1 MRQIQVCGGVFAATA
16 VALWAT
22 QPVVAATQVSAI
34 QFNQQGSELELKLE
48 TKGGNERPQIFA
60 VNQGNVLVAD
70 LVNTQLSLPKG
81 SNFRQTNPLPNISA
95 VAVKELDDNRV
106 RVTIRGTDK
115 LPISSLIQRDAQ
127 GITLGI
133 DTTTENQ
140 GILSIQDLS
149 VIKLAQVPNAQVP
162 NRGTNTETEQM
173 EKPAELSEPEP
184 EANPSETPEPPVIVA
199 PEPDVLV
206 PEPKIII
213 DGIPAAP
220 ANAVQPIAPA
230 PPFLPR
236 AVAPPVGDIA
246 VSNINAAAST
256 IDLGTATLVPR
267 LVLREAPIREV
278 LSLLARSAGLNLAFA
293 ESDEDSGAA
302 QFTISIDLENEP
314 VQDAFNYILQ
324 LSGLQANRRGSTI
337 FVGAKLPQAARNLIS
352 RTLRLNQASAQGAA
366 TFLAT
371 QGAEVQQVVS
381 ETEEII
387 DPETQRVVRQIQ
399 RAPEIQPVTAERED
413 GSQGALLLEGLAV
426 STDDRLN
433 SISLVGEPR
442 QIEIATSL
450 LKQLDAR
457 RRQVAVNV
465 KIIDVNLAG
474 TDAYNASFSFGVN
487 DTFVVSDG
495 GAAAVN
501 FGRVN
506 PPSRDNVISGQFP
519 NIEPFDFRAVD
530 GDGDIFFDRQNAPFD
545 NVIEGFNESA
555 GRSALF
561 ARPGF
566 GRNNNPFQPG
576 VTDVDVQD
584 DGIEFE
590 YSLPSLFQ
598 YPDKFLLN
606 LQAQITSN
614 NAKILTDPTL
624 VIQEGQEAS
633 VELVQQV
640 LTSVRTDID
649 TDGGATTRTITPVI
663 QDAGLVLTVNVER
676 IDDNGFITLSTA
688 PSITAPSGT
697 QVFNS
702 DNAENTITFLSRR
715 ELNSGLIRLRD
726 SQTLILSGIIQDTD
740 RTTVSKVPVLGDI
753 PLLGALFRR
762 TSKTN
767 ERREVIIL
775 LTPQILDDTDRNGGY
790 GYSYTPGRDAR
801 QMLNRGG
808 FQSPGN

>member
-16 VALWAT
+16 MALWAT
-22 QPVVAATQVSAI
+22 QPVVAASQVSAI
-34 QFNQQGSELELKLE
+34 RFNQQGSELELKLE

-70 LVNTQLSLPKG
+70 LVNTQLSLPQG
-81 SNFRQTNPLPNISA
+81 TNFRQTNPLPNISA

-140 GILSIQDLS
+140 GILSIQDSS
-149 VIKLAQVPNAQVP
+149 VMKLAQVP
-162 NRGTNTETEQM
+162 NRGTNAETEQM

-184 EANPSETPEPPVIVA
+184 EPEANPSETPEPPEIVA

-206 PEPKIII
+206 PEPEIII

-256 IDLGTATLVPR
+256 IDLGTAILVPR

-293 ESDEDSGAA
+293 ESDEDSGVA

-352 RTLRLNQASAQGAA
+352 RTLRLNQASVQGAA

-371 QGAEVQQVVS
+371 QGAEVQQVVI

-387 DPETQRVVRQIQ
+387 DPETQRVVRQIE
-399 RAPEIQPVTAERED
+399 RPPEIRAITSEQED
-413 GSQGALLLEGLAV
+413 GSQGALLLKGLAV

-474 TDAYNASFSFGVN
+474 TDAYNASFSFGIN

-519 NIEPFDFRAVD
+519 NVEPFDFRAVD

-545 NVIEGFNESA
+545 NVIEGFNETA
-555 GRSALF
+555 GTPSLF

-576 VTDVDVQD
+576 VTDVQRQD
-584 DGIEFE
+584 DGNEFE
-590 YSLPSLFQ
+590 FSLPSLFE
-598 YPDKFLLN
+598 YPDKFLLT
-606 LQAQITSN
+606 LQAQITSS

-633 VELVQQV
+633 VKLVQEV
-640 LTSVRTDID
+640 LTSVTTDID
-649 TDGGATTRTITPVI
+649 LDGGVATRTITPVI
-663 QDAGLVLTVNVER
+663 EEAGLTLTVNVDR
-676 IDDNGFITLSTA
+676 IDDNGFITLSTS
-688 PSITAPSGT
+688 PVITAPSGT
-697 QVFNS
+697 QEFNS
-702 DNAENTITFLSRR
+702 DNAQNEITFLSRR
-715 ELNSGLIRLRD
+715 ELSSGLVRLRD
-726 SQTLILSGIIQDTD
+726 GQTLILSGIIQDTD
-740 RTTVSKVPVLGDI
+740 RTTVSKVPILGDI
-753 PLLGALFRR
+753 PLLGALFR
-762 TSKTN
+762 STN
-767 ERREVIIL
+767 KQNQRSEVIIL
-775 LTPQILDDTDRNGGY
+775 VTPQIMDDTDRNGGY

>member
-22 QPVVAATQVSAI
+22 QPVVAASQVSAI
-34 QFNQQGSELELKLE
+34 RFNQQGNELELKLE

-70 LVNTQLSLPKG
+70 LVNTQLSLPQG
-81 SNFRQTNPLPNISA
+81 TNFRKTNPLPNIST

-115 LPISSLIQRDAQ
+115 LPISSLIQRDDQ

-140 GILSIQDLS
+140 GILPIQDSS
-149 VIKLAQVPNAQVP
+149 VMKLAQVPNTE
-162 NRGTNTETEQM
+162 TNAETEQM

-184 EANPSETPEPPVIVA
+184 EANPSETPEPPEIVA

-206 PEPKIII
+206 PEPEIII

-293 ESDEDSGAA
+293 ESDEDSDAA

-352 RTLRLNQASAQGAA
+352 RTLRLNQASVEGAA

-371 QGAEVQQVVS
+371 QGAEVQQVVI

-387 DPETQRVVRQIQ
+387 DPETQRVVRQIE
-399 RAPEIQPVTAERED
+399 RPPEIRAITSEQED
-413 GSQGALLLEGLAV
+413 GSQGALLLQGLAV

-450 LKQLDAR
+450 LQQLDAR

-474 TDAYNASFSFGVN
+474 TDAYNASFSFGIN

-519 NIEPFDFRAVD
+519 TVAPFEFSDVD
-530 GDGDIFFDRQNAPFD
+530 GDGNIFFDRQNAPFD
-545 NVIEGFNESA
+545 NVIEGFSETA
-555 GRSALF
+555 GTPSLF

-576 VTDVDVQD
+576 VTDVDPQD
-584 DGIEFE
+584 DRTEFE
-590 YSLPSLFQ
+590 FALPSLFEF
-598 YPDKFLLN
+598 PDKFLLT
-606 LQAQITSN
+606 LEAQITSN

-633 VELVQQV
+633 VRLVQEV

-649 TDGGATTRTITPVI
+649 LDGGVATRTITPVI
-663 QDAGLVLTVNVER
+663 QDAGLTLTVNVER

-688 PSITAPSGT
+688 PSVTSPSGT
-697 QVFNS
+697 QVFES
-702 DNAENTITFLSRR
+702 DSAENEITFLSRR
-715 ELNSGLIRLRD
+715 ELSSGLVRLRD
-726 SQTLILSGIIQDTD
+726 GQTLILSGIIQDTD
-740 RTTVSKVPVLGDI
+740 RTTVSKVPILGDI
-753 PLLGALFRR
+753 PLLGALFRS
-762 TSKTN
+762 TNKDN
-767 ERREVIIL
+767 ERSEVIIL
-775 LTPQILDDTDRNGGY
+775 VTPQILDDTDRNGGY

-801 QMLNRGG
+801 QILNRGG

>member
-1 MRQIQVCGGVFAATA
+1 M
-16 VALWAT
+16 ALWAT
-22 QPVVAATQVSAI
+22 QPVVAASQVSAI
-34 QFNQQGSELELKLE
+34 RFNQQGSELELKLE
-48 TKGGNERPQIFA
+48 TKGGNEPPQIFA

-70 LVNTQLSLPKG
+70 LVNTQLSLPQG
-81 SNFRQTNPLPNISA
+81 TNFRETNPLPNISA

-140 GILSIQDLS
+140 GILPIQDSS
-149 VIKLAQVPNAQVP
+149 VMKLAQFPNAQVP
-162 NRGTNTETEQM
+162 NTETNPETEQM

-184 EANPSETPEPPVIVA
+184 EPEANPSETPEPPEIVA

-206 PEPKIII
+206 PEPEIII

-293 ESDEDSGAA
+293 ESDEDSGVA

-352 RTLRLNQASAQGAA
+352 RTLRLNQASVQGAA

-371 QGAEVQQVVS
+371 QGAEVQQVVI

-387 DPETQRVVRQIQ
+387 DPETQRVVRQIE
-399 RAPEIQPVTAERED
+399 RPPEIRAITSEQED
-413 GSQGALLLEGLAV
+413 GSQGALLLKGLAV

-474 TDAYNASFSFGVN
+474 TDAYNASFSFGIN

-506 PPSRDNVISGQFP
+506 PPSRDDVISGQFP
-519 NIEPFDFRAVD
+519 NIEPFDFRAPD
-530 GDGDIFFDRQNAPFD
+530 GDGDLFFDRQNAPFD
-545 NVIEGFNESA
+545 NLVEGFSEES
-555 GRSALF
+555 GTRSGF

-576 VTDVDVQD
+576 VIGVDRQD
-584 DGIEFE
+584 DGNEFTFA
-590 YSLPSLFQ
+590 LPSLFEF
-598 YPDKFLLN
+598 PDKFLLT
-606 LQAQITSN
+606 LQAQIESR

-624 VIQEGQEAS
+624 VIQEGQEAT
-633 VELVQQV
+633 VRLVQEV

-649 TDGGATTRTITPVI
+649 LDGGVATRTITPVI
-663 QDAGLVLTVNVER
+663 EEAGLVLSINVER

-688 PSITAPSGT
+688 PSITSPSGT
-697 QVFNS
+697 QNFNS
-702 DNAENTITFLSRR
+702 DNAQNEITFLSRR
-715 ELNSGLIRLRD
+715 QLSSGLVRLRD
-726 SQTLILSGIIQDTD
+726 GQTLILSGIIQDTD
-740 RTTVSKVPVLGDI
+740 RTTVTKVPILGDI
-753 PLLGALFRR
+753 PLLGALFRS
-762 TSKTN
+762 TEKEN
-767 ERREVIIL
+767 ERSEVIIL
-775 LTPQILDDTDRNGGY
+775 VTPQILDDTDRNGGY

>member
-16 VALWAT
+16 VALWST
-22 QPVVAATQVSAI
+22 QPVVAASQVSAI
-34 QFNQQGSELELKLE
+34 RFNQQGSELELKLE
-48 TKGGNERPQIFA
+48 TKGGNEPPQIFA

-70 LVNTQLSLPKG
+70 LVNTQLSLPQG
-81 SNFRQTNPLPNISA
+81 TNFRKTNPLPNISA

-115 LPISSLIQRDAQ
+115 LPISSLIQRDPQ

-140 GILSIQDLS
+140 GILSIQDSS

-162 NRGTNTETEQM
+162 NRGTNAETEQM

-184 EANPSETPEPPVIVA
+184 EANPSETPEPPEIVA

-206 PEPKIII
+206 PEPEIII

-352 RTLRLNQASAQGAA
+352 RTLRLNQASVQGAA

-371 QGAEVQQVVS
+371 QGAEVQQVVI

-387 DPETQRVVRQIQ
+387 DPETQRVVRQIE
-399 RAPEIQPVTAERED
+399 RPPEIRAITSEQED
-413 GSQGALLLEGLAV
+413 ASQGALLLRGLAV

-474 TDAYNASFSFGVN
+474 TDAYNASFSFGIN

-506 PPSRDNVISGQFP
+506 PPSRDDVISGQFP

-545 NVIEGFNESA
+545 NIVDGFVEGNIPSP
-555 GRSALF
+555 F

-566 GRNNNPFQPG
+566 GRNSNPFQPG
-576 VTDVDVQD
+576 VQEVD
-584 DGIEFE
+584 E
-590 YSLPSLFQ
+590 
-598 YPDKFLLN
+598 
-606 LQAQITSN
+606 
-614 NAKILTDPTL
+614 
-624 VIQEGQEAS
+624 
-633 VELVQQV
+633 
-640 LTSVRTDID
+640 
-649 TDGGATTRTITPVI
+649 
-663 QDAGLVLTVNVER
+663 
-676 IDDNGFITLSTA
+676 NGFEFT
-688 PSITAPSGT
+688 
-697 QVFNS
+697 
-702 DNAENTITFLSRR
+702 
-715 ELNSGLIRLRD
+715 
-726 SQTLILSGIIQDTD
+726 
-740 RTTVSKVPVLGDI
+740 
-753 PLLGALFRR
+753 
-762 TSKTN
+762 
-767 ERREVIIL
+767 
-775 LTPQILDDTDRNGGY
+775 
-790 GYSYTPGRDAR
+790 
-801 QMLNRGG
+801 
-808 FQSPGN
+808 

>member
-1 MRQIQVCGGVFAATA
+1 VRQIQVCGGVFAATA

-22 QPVVAATQVSAI
+22 QPVVAASQVSAI
-34 QFNQQGSELELKLE
+34 RFNQQGSELELKLE

-81 SNFRQTNPLPNISA
+81 TNFRQTNPLPNISA

-106 RVTIRGTDK
+106 RVTIRGSDK

-140 GILSIQDLS
+140 GIVSIQDSS
-149 VIKLAQVPNAQVP
+149 VMKLAQVPNTE
-162 NRGTNTETEQM
+162 TNADTEQM
-173 EKPAELSEPEP
+173 EKPAELSEPEAET
-184 EANPSETPEPPVIVA
+184 EANPSETPEPPEIIA

-206 PEPKIII
+206 PEPEIII

-293 ESDEDSGAA
+293 ESDEDSGVG

-413 GSQGALLLEGLAV
+413 DSQGALLLEGLAV

-474 TDAYNASFSFGVN
+474 TDAYNASFSFGIN

-506 PPSRDNVISGQFP
+506 PASRDTVVTGQFP
-519 NIEPFDFRAVD
+519 NVAPFQFSEVD

-576 VTDVDVQD
+576 VTDVTIQD
-584 DGIEFE
+584 DGIEFD
-590 YSLPSLFQ
+590 YSLPSLFEF
-598 YPDKFLLN
+598 PDKFLLT
-606 LQAQITSN
+606 LDAQITSN

-624 VIQEGQEAS
+624 VIQEGQQAR
-633 VELVQQV
+633 VQLVQQV

-663 QDAGLVLTVNVER
+663 EDAGLTLTVDVER
-676 IDDNGFITLSTA
+676 IDDNGFISLSTA
-688 PSITAPSGT
+688 PVISAPSGT
-697 QVFNS
+697 QVFES

-726 SQTLILSGIIQDTD
+726 GQTLILSGIIQDTD

-762 TSKTN
+762 TNKTN

-808 FQSPGN
+808 FQSPGNSR

>member
-22 QPVVAATQVSAI
+22 QPVVAASQVSAI
-34 QFNQQGSELELKLE
+34 RFNQQGSELELKLE
-48 TKGGNERPQIFA
+48 TKGDNERPQIFA

-70 LVNTQLSLPKG
+70 LVNTQLSLPQG
-81 SNFRQTNPLPNISA
+81 TNFRQTNPLPNISA

-140 GILSIQDLS
+140 GILSIQDSS
-149 VIKLAQVPNAQVP
+149 VMKLAQVPNA
-162 NRGTNTETEQM
+162 ETEQM
-173 EKPAELSEPEP
+173 EKPAELSEPET
-184 EANPSETPEPPVIVA
+184 EANPSETPEPPEIVA

-206 PEPKIII
+206 PEPEILI

-293 ESDEDSGAA
+293 ESDEDSGVA

-426 STDDRLN
+426 STDERLN

-465 KIIDVNLAG
+465 KIIDVNLSG
-474 TDAYNASFSFGVN
+474 TDAYNASFSFGIN

-506 PPSRDNVISGQFP
+506 PPSRDTVVTGQFP
-519 NIEPFDFRAVD
+519 TVAPFEFSDPE
-530 GDGDIFFDRQNAPFD
+530 GNGDIFFDRQNAPFD
-545 NVIEGFNESA
+545 NIVDGFVEGNIPSP
-555 GRSALF
+555 F

-566 GRNNNPFQPG
+566 GRNSNPFQPG
-576 VTDVDVQD
+576 VSNVDD
-584 DGIEFE
+584 EFTFQ
-590 YSLPSLFQ
+590 LPSLFEF
-598 YPDKFLLN
+598 PDKFLLT
-606 LQAQITSN
+606 LDAQIQSS

-633 VELVQQV
+633 VKLVQEV
-640 LTSVRTDID
+640 LTSVTTDID
-649 TDGGATTRTITPVI
+649 LDGGVATRTITPVI
-663 QDAGLVLTVNVER
+663 EEAGLTLTVNVDR
-676 IDDNGFITLSTA
+676 IDDNGFITLSTS
-688 PSITAPSGT
+688 PVITAPSGT
-697 QVFNS
+697 QEFNS
-702 DNAENTITFLSRR
+702 DNAQNEITFLSRR
-715 ELNSGLIRLRD
+715 ELSSGLVRLRD
-726 SQTLILSGIIQDTD
+726 GQTLILSGIIQDTD
-740 RTTVSKVPVLGDI
+740 RTTVSKVPILGDI
-753 PLLGALFRR
+753 PLLGALFR
-762 TSKTN
+762 STN
-767 ERREVIIL
+767 KQNQRSEVIIL
-775 LTPQILDDTDRNGGY
+775 VTPQIMDDTDRNGGY

>member
-1 MRQIQVCGGVFAATA
+1 MRQIQVCGGVVAATA

-22 QPVVAATQVSAI
+22 QPVVAASQVSAI
-34 QFNQQGSELELKLE
+34 RFNQQGSELELKLE
-48 TKGGNERPQIFA
+48 TKGGNEPPQIFA

-70 LVNTQLSLPKG
+70 LVNTQLSLPQG
-81 SNFRQTNPLPNISA
+81 TNFRKTNPLPNISA

-140 GILSIQDLS
+140 GILPIQDSS
-149 VIKLAQVPNAQVP
+149 VMKLAQFP
-162 NRGTNTETEQM
+162 NRGTNAETEQM

-184 EANPSETPEPPVIVA
+184 EPEANPSETPEPPEIVA

-206 PEPKIII
+206 PEPEIII

-293 ESDEDSGAA
+293 ESDEDSGVA

-352 RTLRLNQASAQGAA
+352 RTLRLNQASVQGAA

-371 QGAEVQQVVS
+371 QGAEVQQVVI

-387 DPETQRVVRQIQ
+387 DPETQRVVRQIE
-399 RAPEIQPVTAERED
+399 RPPEIRAITSEQED
-413 GSQGALLLEGLAV
+413 GSQGALLLRGLAV

-465 KIIDVNLAG
+465 KIIDVNLSG
-474 TDAYNASFSFGVN
+474 IDAYNASFSFGIN

-506 PPSRDNVISGQFP
+506 PPSRDDVISGQFP

-545 NVIEGFNESA
+545 NIVDGFVEGNIPSP
-555 GRSALF
+555 F

-566 GRNNNPFQPG
+566 GRNSNPFQPG
-576 VTDVDVQD
+576 VQEVDEN
-584 DGIEFE
+584 GFEFA
-590 YSLPSLFQ
+590 LPSLFEF
-598 YPDKFLLN
+598 PDKFLLT
-606 LQAQITSN
+606 LEAQITSN

-633 VELVQQV
+633 VRLVQEV

-663 QDAGLVLTVNVER
+663 EEAGLVLTVNVER

-697 QVFNS
+697 QDFNS
-702 DNAENTITFLSRR
+702 DNAQNTITFLSRR
-715 ELNSGLIRLRD
+715 ELSSGLVRLRD
-726 SQTLILSGIIQDTD
+726 GQTLILSGIIQDTD
-740 RTTVSKVPVLGDI
+740 RTTVSKVPILGDI
-753 PLLGALFRR
+753 PLLGALFRSTDKQNQR
-762 TSKTN
+762 T
-767 ERREVIIL
+767 EVIIL
-775 LTPQILDDTDRNGGY
+775 VTPQIMDDTDRNGGY

>member
-22 QPVVAATQVSAI
+22 QPVVAASQVSAI
-34 QFNQQGSELELKLE
+34 RFNQQGSELELKLE
-48 TKGGNERPQIFA
+48 TKGDNEPPQIFA

-81 SNFRQTNPLPNISA
+81 TNFRQTNPLPNISA

-140 GILSIQDLS
+140 GIFPIQDLS
-149 VIKLAQVPNAQVP
+149 VMKLAQVPNTE
-162 NRGTNTETEQM
+162 TNTETEQM

-184 EANPSETPEPPVIVA
+184 EANPSETPEPPEIVA

-293 ESDEDSGAA
+293 ESDEDSGVA

-726 SQTLILSGIIQDTD
+726 NQTLILSGIIQDTD
-740 RTTVSKVPVLGDI
+740 RTTVRKVPVLGDI
-753 PLLGALFRR
+753 PLLGALFRS
-762 TSKTN
+762 TDKTN

>member
-16 VALWAT
+16 MALWAT
-22 QPVVAATQVSAI
+22 QPVVAASQVSAI
-34 QFNQQGSELELKLE
+34 RFNQQGNELELKLE
-48 TKGGNERPQIFA
+48 TKGDNERPQIFA

-70 LVNTQLSLPKG
+70 LVNTQLSLPQG
-81 SNFRQTNPLPNISA
+81 SNFRETNPLPNISA

-140 GILSIQDLS
+140 GILSIQDSS
-149 VIKLAQVPNAQVP
+149 VMKLAQVPNTE
-162 NRGTNTETEQM
+162 TNTETEQM

-184 EANPSETPEPPVIVA
+184 EANPSETPEPPEIVA

-293 ESDEDSGAA
+293 ESDEDSGVA

-487 DTFVVSDG
+487 DTFVVSDE

-501 FGRVN
+501 FGRFN

-598 YPDKFLLN
+598 YPDKFLLT

-726 SQTLILSGIIQDTD
+726 NQTLILSGIIQDTD
-740 RTTVSKVPVLGDI
+740 RTTVRKVPVLGDI
-753 PLLGALFRR
+753 PLLGALFRS
-762 TSKTN
+762 TDKTN

>member
-1 MRQIQVCGGVFAATA
+1 M
-16 VALWAT
+16 ALWAT
-22 QPVVAATQVSAI
+22 QPVVAASQVSAI
-34 QFNQQGSELELKLE
+34 RFNQQGNELELKLE
-48 TKGGNERPQIFA
+48 TKGDNERPQIFA

-70 LVNTQLSLPKG
+70 LVNTQLSLPQG
-81 SNFRQTNPLPNISA
+81 SNFRETNPLPNISA

-140 GILSIQDLS
+140 GILSIQDSS
-149 VIKLAQVPNAQVP
+149 VMKLAQVPNTE
-162 NRGTNTETEQM
+162 TNTETEQM

-184 EANPSETPEPPVIVA
+184 EANPSETPEPPEIVA

-293 ESDEDSGAA
+293 ESDEDSGVA

-487 DTFVVSDG
+487 DTFVVSDE

-501 FGRVN
+501 FGRFN

-598 YPDKFLLN
+598 YPDKFLLT

-726 SQTLILSGIIQDTD
+726 NQTLILSGIIQDTD
-740 RTTVSKVPVLGDI
+740 RTTVRKVPVLGDI
-753 PLLGALFRR
+753 PLLGALFRS
-762 TSKTN
+762 TDKTN

>member
-1 MRQIQVCGGVFAATA
+1 MVRQIQVCGGVFAATA
-16 VALWAT
+16 MALWAT
-22 QPVVAATQVSAI
+22 QPVVAANQVSAI
-34 QFNQQGSELELKLE
+34 RFNQQGSELELKLE

-70 LVNTQLSLPKG
+70 LVNTQLSLPQG
-81 SNFRQTNPLPNISA
+81 TNFRQTNPLPNISA

-140 GILSIQDLS
+140 GILTIQDSS
-149 VIKLAQVPNAQVP
+149 VMKLAQVP

-184 EANPSETPEPPVIVA
+184 ETEANPSETPEPPEIVA

-206 PEPKIII
+206 PEPEIII

-293 ESDEDSGAA
+293 ESDEDSGVA

-352 RTLRLNQASAQGAA
+352 RTLRLNQASVEGAA

-371 QGAEVQQVVS
+371 QGAEVQQVVI

-387 DPETQRVVRQIQ
+387 DPETQRVVRQIE
-399 RAPEIQPVTAERED
+399 RPPEIRAITSEQED
-413 GSQGALLLEGLAV
+413 GSQGALLLKGLAV

-474 TDAYNASFSFGVN
+474 TDAYNASFSFGIN

-506 PPSRDNVISGQFP
+506 PPSRDTVVTGQFP
-519 NIEPFDFRAVD
+519 NVDLFDFRAVD
-530 GDGDIFFDRQNAPFD
+530 GEGDIFFDRQNAPFD
-545 NVIEGFNESA
+545 NIVDGFVEGNIPSP
-555 GRSALF
+555 F

-566 GRNNNPFQPG
+566 GRNSNPFQPG
-576 VTDVDVQD
+576 VQEVNEN
-584 DGIEFE
+584 EFTFA
-590 YSLPSLFQ
+590 LPSLFEF
-598 YPDKFLLN
+598 PDKFLLT
-606 LQAQITSN
+606 LDAQIQSS

-633 VELVQQV
+633 VKLVQQV
-640 LTSVRTDID
+640 LTSVTTDID
-649 TDGGATTRTITPVI
+649 LDGGVATRTITPVI
-663 QDAGLVLTVNVER
+663 EEAGLTLTVNVDR
-676 IDDNGFITLSTA
+676 IDDNGFITLSTS
-688 PSITAPSGT
+688 PVITAPSGT
-697 QVFNS
+697 QEFNS
-702 DNAENTITFLSRR
+702 DNAQNEITFLSRR
-715 ELNSGLIRLRD
+715 ELSSGLVRLRD
-726 SQTLILSGIIQDTD
+726 GQTLILSGIIQDTD
-740 RTTVSKVPVLGDI
+740 RTTVSKVPILGDI
-753 PLLGALFRR
+753 PLLGALFRS
-762 TSKTN
+762 TNKDN
-767 ERREVIIL
+767 ERSEVIIL
-775 LTPQILDDTDRNGGY
+775 VTPQIMDDTDRNGGY

>member
-22 QPVVAATQVSAI
+22 QPVVAASQVSAI
-34 QFNQQGSELELKLE
+34 RFNQQGSELELKLE
-48 TKGGNERPQIFA
+48 TKGGNEPPQIFA

-81 SNFRQTNPLPNISA
+81 TNFRQTNPLPNISA

-140 GILSIQDLS
+140 GILSIQDSS
-149 VIKLAQVPNAQVP
+149 VMKLAQVPNTE
-162 NRGTNTETEQM
+162 TNTETEQM

-184 EANPSETPEPPVIVA
+184 EANPSETPEPPEIVA

-206 PEPKIII
+206 PEPEIII

-426 STDDRLN
+426 STDERLN

-465 KIIDVNLAG
+465 KIIDVNLSG
-474 TDAYNASFSFGVN
+474 IDAYNASFSFGIN
-487 DTFVVSDG
+487 DTFVVSDD

-506 PPSRDNVISGQFP
+506 PPSRGDVVSGQFP

-545 NVIEGFNESA
+545 NLVEGFSEGS
-555 GRSALF
+555 GTRSGF

-576 VTDVDVQD
+576 VIGVERQD
-584 DGIEFE
+584 DGNEFTFA
-590 YSLPSLFQ
+590 LPSLFQ
-598 YPDKFLLN
+598 YPDKFLLT
-606 LQAQITSN
+606 LQAQITSS

-624 VIQEGQEAS
+624 LIQEGQEAS
-633 VELVQQV
+633 VKLVQQV

-649 TDGGATTRTITPVI
+649 LDGGVATRTITPVI
-663 QDAGLVLTVNVER
+663 EEAGLTLTVNVER
-676 IDDNGFITLSTA
+676 IDDNGFITLSTS
-688 PSITAPSGT
+688 PVITAPSGS
-697 QVFNS
+697 QNFNS
-702 DNAENTITFLSRR
+702 DNAQNTITFLSRR
-715 ELNSGLIRLRD
+715 ELSSGLVRLRD

-740 RTTVSKVPVLGDI
+740 RTNVTKVPILGDI
-753 PLLGALFRR
+753 PLLGALFRS
-762 TSKTN
+762 TEKTN

>member
-22 QPVVAATQVSAI
+22 QPVVAASQVSAI
-34 QFNQQGSELELKLE
+34 RFNQQGSELELKLE
-48 TKGGNERPQIFA
+48 TKGGNEPPQIFA

-70 LVNTQLSLPKG
+70 LVNTQLSLPQG
-81 SNFRQTNPLPNISA
+81 TNFRKTNPLPNISA

-115 LPISSLIQRDAQ
+115 LPISSLIQRDPQ

-140 GILSIQDLS
+140 GILPIQDSS
-149 VIKLAQVPNAQVP
+149 VMKLAQFP
-162 NRGTNTETEQM
+162 NRGTNAETEQM

-184 EANPSETPEPPVIVA
+184 EPEANPSETPEPPEIVA

-206 PEPKIII
+206 PEPEIII

-352 RTLRLNQASAQGAA
+352 RTLRLNQASVQGAA

-371 QGAEVQQVVS
+371 QGAEVQQVVI

-387 DPETQRVVRQIQ
+387 DPETQRVVRQIE
-399 RAPEIQPVTAERED
+399 RPPEIRAITSEQED
-413 GSQGALLLEGLAV
+413 GSQGALLLRGLAV

-474 TDAYNASFSFGVN
+474 TDAYNASFSFGIN

-506 PPSRDNVISGQFP
+506 PPSRNTVVDSQIPTVTEFQFSDP
-519 NIEPFDFRAVD
+519 E
-530 GDGDIFFDRQNAPFD
+530 GDGDIFLERQNAPFD
-545 NVIEGFNESA
+545 NLIEGFNESA
-555 GRSALF
+555 GTPAVF

-576 VTDVDVQD
+576 LAEVDVQD
-584 DGIEFE
+584 DGVDFGFA
-590 YSLPSLFQ
+590 LPSLFEF
-598 YPDKFLLN
+598 PDKFLLT

-633 VELVQQV
+633 VRLVQEV

-663 QDAGLVLTVNVER
+663 EEAGLVLTVNVER

-697 QVFNS
+697 QDFNS
-702 DNAENTITFLSRR
+702 DNAQNTITFLSRR
-715 ELNSGLIRLRD
+715 ELSSGLVRLRD
-726 SQTLILSGIIQDTD
+726 GQTLILSGIIQDTD
-740 RTTVSKVPVLGDI
+740 RTTVSKVPILGDI
-753 PLLGALFRR
+753 PLLGALFRSTDKQNQR
-762 TSKTN
+762 T
-767 ERREVIIL
+767 EVIIL
-775 LTPQILDDTDRNGGY
+775 VTPQIMDDTDRNGGY